1 MVQFPSSAVASW
13 GSAIVFVN
21 VLLTRL
27 GVPIPAVP
35 MLLFAGSAIAAGT
48 LSFWP
53 ILGAAVLGA
62 LIGDGTWFAAGRL
75 YGRTLLAW
83 LGRLSPA
90 VDAKLEMA
98 RSLFERYGVPLVSI
112 SKFVPGLGLIT
123 PPLMGTTA
131 VDVRIYAL
139 WELASVL
146 AWAAFWLLGGA
157 AVERELHMLHAF
169 VVARGGTLADILIG
183 AALVYL
189 VYRLYARQRERR
201 LLAQVAALRSRPV
214 LAAPASA
221 AAAAAAVGM
230 HGDIDGGINSG
241 SEPTQPASIALTTG
255 STAPLPVA
263 APLTRRW
270 PRFGH
275 LGRIAPSRVL
285 DARPDAPRFD
295 LQRYFPDALALDPH
309 SVEQLDGALRTH
321 DMVIYCIC
329 PDSTTAFEVSQR
341 MRSNG
346 YTRIR
351 ALRGGLDAWQ
361 RRGFPVGWLATAAND
376 ATTRAQ
382 PRPQSQPELR
392 NDTQGEVTL
401 RGLAPRGRQ
410 RA

>member
-1 MVQFPSSAVASW
+1 VIEFPWAAVSTW

-35 MLLFAGSAIAAGT
+35 LLLFAGSAIAAGT

-75 YGRTLLAW
+75 YGRKLLAW

-90 VDAKLEMA
+90 VDTKLETA

-123 PPLMGTTA
+123 PPLMGSTA

-139 WELASVL
+139 WELASVI

-157 AVERELHMLHAF
+157 AVERELHMLRAF
-169 VVARGGTLADILIG
+169 VERRGGTIADILL
-183 AALVYL
+183 AVALVYL
-189 VYRLYARQRERR
+189 LYRLHLRYRARRR
-201 LLAQVAALRSRPV
+201 FARAASGSATPILGAPTR
-214 LAAPASA
+214 AAPASA
-221 AAAAAAVGM
+221 TSRM
-230 HGDIDGGINSG
+230 
-241 SEPTQPASIALTTG
+241 PWRW
-255 STAPLPVA
+255 
-263 APLTRRW
+263 RR
-270 PRFGH
+270 
-275 LGRIAPSRVL
+275 LGRMSRITPSRVL
-285 DARPDAPRFD
+285 DARPGAPLLD
-295 LQRYFPDALALDPH
+295 LRRQIPDALALDPH
-309 SVEQLDGALRTH
+309 SPEQIDGALRTH

-329 PDSTTAFEVSQR
+329 PDSATALEVSQH

-361 RRGFPVGWLATAAND
+361 RRGFPVGLLTYADGSAAD
-376 ATTRAQ
+376 QQ
-382 PRPQSQPELR
+382 PSVWRDETPAA
-392 NDTQGEVTL
+392 VTL
-401 RGLAPRGRQ
+401 RGFAPPGPE

>member
-1 MVQFPSSAVASW
+1 MVEFPSSAISTW
-13 GSAIVFVN
+13 GGTIVFVN

-75 YGRTLLAW
+75 YGRKLLAW

-90 VDAKLEMA
+90 LDARLEMA

-131 VDVRIYAL
+131 VDIRIYAL
-139 WELASVL
+139 WDLASGI
-146 AWAAFWLLGGA
+146 AWATFWLLGGA

-169 VVARGGTLADILIG
+169 VKSRGGTLADILLA

-189 VYRLYARQRERR
+189 LYRLYLRYRERR
-201 LLAQVAALRSRPV
+201 VFARAASTPS
-214 LAAPASA
+214 AP
-221 AAAAAAVGM
+221 
-230 HGDIDGGINSG
+230 
-241 SEPTQPASIALTTG
+241 TTARG
-255 STAPLPVA
+255 W
-263 APLTRRW
+263 RRMV
-270 PRFGH
+270 
-275 LGRIAPSRVL
+275 PSRVL
-285 DARPDAPRFD
+285 DARPGAPMPE
-295 LQRYFPDALALDPH
+295 LQRRIPSALALDPH
-309 SVEQLDGALRTH
+309 SPEQLDGALRTH

-329 PDSTTAFEVSQR
+329 PDSATALEVSQH

-361 RRGFPVGWLATAAND
+361 RRGFPVGLLAAVDCAIADRGTPPL
-376 ATTRAQ
+376 RA
-382 PRPQSQPELR
+382 
-392 NDTQGEVTL
+392 DTQGAITL
-401 RGLAPRGRQ
+401 RGFAPRGGQGGGPRT
-410 RA
+410 